1 MDKKSKKI
9 YIVINNYYGG
19 SFKYF
24 IDIFE
29 IYDDVSFIFIKTKND
44 LNKIKKDDILIINFI
59 DKEYIEKIKELK
71 NICRF

>member
-1 MDKKSKKI
+1 MRYPISKEMESTYREWIKKSKKI

-29 IYDDVSFIFIKTKND
+29 IYDDVSFIFIKTK
-44 LNKIKKDDILIINFI
+44 K
-59 DKEYIEKIKELK
+59 
-71 NICRF
+71 